1 MRLAT
6 ILLLLLLPVGEVFAQ
21 HQHGAV
27 STVPTPAKKPFL
39 ENSKGGKVEYHLYV
53 NDTLANISGKR
64 KVSALAMNGQIPAPT
79 LHFTEGDTAV
89 IHVHNLMRHETSI
102 HWHGLLLPNK
112 EDGVPYL
119 TTAPVEPGGQ
129 YTFTF
134 PLIQSGT
141 FWYHSHTMLQEQSGL
156 YGSIVIQP
164 RKKTYEVDKEFVLLL
179 SDWTDENPRRVLN
192 ALKRNDPA
200 SEWYSIKKGYA
211 QSLDKLIQH
220 KGLGNRLKNGWK
232 RMPPMDLS
240 DVYYAAFLAN
250 GKRKESIPDLK
261 PGDKV
266 RLRVINGSASTY
278 FYLHGGAGKLELI
291 SSDGID
297 VKPIKID
304 RLLMGI
310 AETYD
315 FLLTVPKNKTM
326 EFRAT
331 AQDVSGFAS
340 LYLGKGDTLSAAPIP
355 RPNVWNMDEMMM
367 SMAVNF
373 PNRMNHSGMG
383 EMDHSKMKM
392 EPADK
397 KQPAAKPEKGHEG
410 MDMDKMDHSKMK
422 MEPAEKKQ
430 PAAKPEKGHEGMD
443 MDKMDHSKM
452 KMEPAEKQQPA
463 AKPKKG
469 HEGMDMDKMDHSKM
483 KMEPA
488 EKKQPAAKPEKGH
501 EGMDMDKMKMEPAE
515 KKQPAAEPEK
525 GHEDMDMDK
534 MDHSKMNMEPAK
546 KKQPAAKPEKGHEG
560 MDMDKMDHSKI
571 KMDGMQ
577 MGKTDSL
584 TIFNYDLLSAKQKT
598 TFDSSK
604 PVRTVHLKLTGSM
617 FRYVWSINN
626 QVLSQADKISIKKG
640 EVVRFE
646 LENTTMMN
654 HPMHLH
660 GHYFRVLNKN
670 GDLSPL
676 KHTLDVP
683 PMTSITIEFD
693 ATEEK
698 DWFFHC
704 HILYHMMSGMAR
716 VVTYEGSSRDTSLS
730 RYPLKNLL
738 KEDKMWFFY
747 GSIAAKSHMA
757 EAKANFINRSSAI
770 RFEGNYNYGS
780 QYEAN
785 ISYERYIGDWLRPYI
800 GFGAVKQRYY
810 NIFNGEKTF
819 EQDFDLPVIGVRYTL
834 PFFVDA
840 DLRVNSKGRVRF
852 ALEGEEWLL
861 PKLFFNW
868 RINTDKEYHLDLEYM
883 LGKYISLSG
892 GYDSR
897 YKLGGGLLVRF

>member
-1 MRLAT
+1 MKLIT
-6 ILLLLLLPVGEVFAQ
+6 ILLLLLPVGKAFAQ

-27 STVPTPAKKPFL
+27 PTVPAPAKKPLL
-39 ENSKGGKVEYHLYV
+39 ENSKGRKVEYHLYV
-53 NDTLANISGKR
+53 NDTLANISGKK

-89 IHVHNLMRHETSI
+89 IHVHNLMHHETSI

-164 RKKTYEVDKEFVLLL
+164 RKKTYEVDREFVLLL

-192 ALKRNDPA
+192 ALKRNDPV

-383 EMDHSKMKM
+383 EMDHSKI
-392 EPADK
+392 
-397 KQPAAKPEKGHEG
+397 
-410 MDMDKMDHSKMK
+410 
-422 MEPAEKKQ
+422 
-430 PAAKPEKGHEGMD
+430 
-443 MDKMDHSKM
+443 

-488 EKKQPAAKPEKGH
+488 E
-501 EGMDMDKMKMEPAE
+501 
-515 KKQPAAEPEK
+515 
-525 GHEDMDMDK
+525 
-534 MDHSKMNMEPAK
+534 

>member
-1 MRLAT
+1 MKLIT
-6 ILLLLLLPVGEVFAQ
+6 IQLLLLLPVVHVFAQ

-27 STVPTPAKKPFL
+27 SAAPAPAKRPFL

-53 NDTLANISGKR
+53 NDTLANISGNK
-64 KVSALAMNGQIPAPT
+64 KVSALAINGQIPAPT
-79 LHFTEGDTAV
+79 LYFTEGDTAV
-89 IHVHNLMRHETSI
+89 IHVHNLMHHETSI

-141 FWYHSHTMLQEQSGL
+141 FWYHSHTMFQEQSGL

-164 RKKTYEVDKEFVLLL
+164 RTKTYEVDKEFVLLL
-179 SDWTDENPRRVLN
+179 SDWTDENPGRVLN

-278 FYLHGGAGKLELI
+278 FYLHSGAGKLELI

-315 FLLTVPKNKTM
+315 FLLTVPTDKTM
-326 EFRAT
+326 ELRAT

-355 RPNVWNMDEMMM
+355 KPNVWNMDEMMM
-367 SMAVNF
+367 GMAVNF
-373 PNRMNHSGMG
+373 PNRMNHSAMGMG
-383 EMDHSKMKM
+383 
-392 EPADK
+392 
-397 KQPAAKPEKGHEG
+397 
-410 MDMDKMDHSKMK
+410 KMDHSKMN

-430 PAAKPEKGHEGMD
+430 PAGKPEKGHEAI
-443 MDKMDHSKM
+443 
-452 KMEPAEKQQPA
+452 E
-463 AKPKKG
+463 
-469 HEGMDMDKMDHSKM
+469 
-483 KMEPA
+483 
-488 EKKQPAAKPEKGH
+488 
-501 EGMDMDKMKMEPAE
+501 
-515 KKQPAAEPEK
+515 
-525 GHEDMDMDK
+525 MDK
-534 MDHSKMNMEPAK
+534 MDHSKMNMEPTE
-546 KKQPAAKPEKGHEG
+546 KKQPAGKSEKGNEG
-560 MDMDKMDHSKI
+560 MDMGKMDHR
-571 KMDGMQ
+571 KMNMDEMQ

-584 TIFNYDLLSAKQKT
+584 TIFNYDLLSAQQKT

-617 FRYVWSINN
+617 YRYVWSINN
-626 QVLSQADKISIKKG
+626 KVLSQADKISIKRG

-670 GDLSPL
+670 GDFSPL

-704 HILYHMMSGMAR
+704 HVLYHMMSGMAR
-716 VVTYEGSSRDTSLS
+716 IVEYQGSSRDTSLA

-738 KEDKMWFFY
+738 KEDKMCFFY

-757 EAKANFINRSSAI
+757 EAKANFINRSNAI

-810 NIFNGEKTF
+810 NIFNGEQTF

-834 PFFVDA
+834 PFFIDA
-840 DLRVNSKGRVRF
+840 DLRVNSNGRVRF

-868 RINTDKEYHLDLEYM
+868 RINTDKEYHLDVEYM

>member
-1 MRLAT
+1 MKLIT
-6 ILLLLLLPVGEVFAQ
+6 ILLSIMPLVGVIAQ
-21 HQHGAV
+21 HQHGGAE
-27 STVPTPAKKPFL
+27 SSRPALAKKPFL
-39 ENSKGGKVEYHLYV
+39 ASSKGGRIEYHLYV
-53 NDTLANISGKR
+53 NDTTANISGKR

-79 LHFTEGDTAV
+79 LDFTEGDTAV

-119 TTAPVEPGGQ
+119 TTAPIESGGE

-164 RKKTYEVDKEFVLLL
+164 KKKVYEVDKEFVLLL
-179 SDWTDENPRRVLN
+179 SDWTDENPMRVLN

-250 GKRKESIPDLK
+250 GKRKESIPNLK
-261 PGDKV
+261 PEDKV

-291 SSDGID
+291 SADGID
-297 VKPIKID
+297 VKPIKVD

-315 FLLTVPKNKTM
+315 FLLTVPKDKTM

-373 PNRMNHSGMG
+373 PNRMNHSAMG
-383 EMDHSKMKM
+383 ETDHSKMNM
-392 EPADK
+392 EPSK
-397 KQPAAKPEKGHEG
+397 KKEPTGKPEKGHEG
-410 MDMDKMDHSKMK
+410 MDMNKMDHSKMN
-422 MEPAEKKQ
+422 MEPSQKKEPATKPEKGGDGMDMSKMDHSKMNMEPSQ
-430 PAAKPEKGHEGMD
+430 KKEPATKPEKGGDGMDMNKMDHSKMNMEPSQKKEPATKPEKGHEGMD
-443 MDKMDHSKM
+443 MSKM
-452 KMEPAEKQQPA
+452 NMEPSQ
-463 AKPKKG
+463 KK
-469 HEGMDMDKMDHSKM
+469 E
-483 KMEPA
+483 
-488 EKKQPAAKPEKGH
+488 PAAKPEKKD
-501 EGMDMDKMKMEPAE
+501 EGMDMN
-515 KKQPAAEPEK
+515 
-525 GHEDMDMDK
+525 K
-534 MDHSKMNMEPAK
+534 MDHSKMNMQPSQK
-546 KKQPAAKPEKGHEG
+546 KEPAAKPEKGQEG
-560 MDMDKMDHSKI
+560 MDMSKMDHSNMKG
-571 KMDGMQ
+571 MD
-577 MGKTDSL
+577 MGKADSL
-584 TIFNYDLLSAKQKT
+584 TIFNYDLLSAQQKT

-617 FRYVWSINN
+617 YRYVWSINN
-626 QVLSQADKISIKKG
+626 KVLSQADKIGIKKG

-670 GDLSPL
+670 GDFSPL

-716 VVTYEGSSRDTSLS
+716 IVEYQGSTRDTSLA
-730 RYPLKNLL
+730 RYPLNKLL

-757 EAKANFINRSSAI
+757 EARANFINKSNAI

-810 NIFNGEKTF
+810 NIFNGEQTF
-819 EQDFDLPVIGVRYTL
+819 AQDFDLPVIGVRYTL
-834 PFFVDA
+834 PFFIDA

-868 RINTDKEYHLDLEYM
+868 RINTDREYHLDLEYM

-897 YKLGGGLLVRF
+897 YKLGGGLLLRF

>member
-1 MRLAT
+1 MKLAT
-6 ILLLLLLPVGEVFAQ
+6 ILLLLLLPVVHVFGQ
-21 HQHGAV
+21 HQHGTV
-27 STVPTPAKKPFL
+27 SAAPAHAKKPFL

-79 LHFTEGDTAV
+79 LYFTEGDTAV
-89 IHVHNLMRHETSI
+89 IHVHNLMHHETSI

-141 FWYHSHTMLQEQSGL
+141 FWYHSHTMFQEQSGL

-179 SDWTDENPRRVLN
+179 SDWTDENPGRVLN

-278 FYLHGGAGKLELI
+278 FYLHSGAGKLELI

-315 FLLTVPKNKTM
+315 FLLTVPKDKTM

-340 LYLGKGDTLSAAPIP
+340 LYLGKGDTLSAVPIP
-355 RPNVWNMDEMMM
+355 KPNVWNMDEMMM
-367 SMAVNF
+367 GMAVNF
-373 PNRMNHSGMG
+373 PDRMNHSAMGMG
-383 EMDHSKMKM
+383 KMDHSKMNMEQSAGKPENGHEGMDMDKMDHSKMNM
-392 EPADK
+392 EPAEK
-397 KQPAAKPEKGHEG
+397 KQPAGKPEKGDEGMEMDKMDHSKMNMEPSQKKQPAGKPEKGHEGMEMDKMDHSKMNMEPSQKKQPAGKPEKGHEG
-410 MDMDKMDHSKMK
+410 MDMDKMDHSKMD
-422 MEPAEKKQ
+422 MGPAEKKQ
-430 PAAKPEKGHEGMD
+430 PAGKPEKGHEGMD
-443 MDKMDHSKM
+443 M
-452 KMEPAEKQQPA
+452 
-463 AKPKKG
+463 G
-469 HEGMDMDKMDHSKM
+469 
-483 KMEPA
+483 
-488 EKKQPAAKPEKGH
+488 
-501 EGMDMDKMKMEPAE
+501 
-515 KKQPAAEPEK
+515 
-525 GHEDMDMDK
+525 K
-534 MDHSKMNMEPAK
+534 MDHSKMN
-546 KKQPAAKPEKGHEG
+546 
-560 MDMDKMDHSKI
+560 
-571 KMDGMQ
+571 MDGMQ

-584 TIFNYDLLSAKQKT
+584 TIFNYDLLSAQQKT

-617 FRYVWSINN
+617 YRYVWSINN
-626 QVLSQADKISIKKG
+626 KVLSQADKISIKKG

-670 GDLSPL
+670 GDFSPL

-704 HILYHMMSGMAR
+704 HVLYHMMSGMAR
-716 VVTYEGSSRDTSLS
+716 IVEYQGSSRDTSLA
-730 RYPLKNLL
+730 RYPLRNLL

-757 EAKANFINRSSAI
+757 EAKANFINRSNAI

-810 NIFNGEKTF
+810 NIFNGEQTF

-834 PFFVDA
+834 PFFIDA
-840 DLRVNSKGRVRF
+840 DLRVNSNGRVRF

-868 RINTDKEYHLDLEYM
+868 RINTDKEYHLDVEYM

>member
-1 MRLAT
+1 MKLIT
-6 ILLLLLLPVGEVFAQ
+6 ILLLLLLPVGEAFAQ

-27 STVPTPAKKPFL
+27 SPVPTPAKKPLL

-53 NDTLANISGKR
+53 NDTLANISGKK

-89 IHVHNLMRHETSI
+89 IHVHNLMHHETSI

-164 RKKTYEVDKEFVLLL
+164 KKKVYEVDKEFVLLL

-340 LYLGKGDTLSAAPIP
+340 LYFGKGDTLSAAPIP

-373 PNRMNHSGMG
+373 PDRMNHSGMG

-392 EPADK
+392 EPDE
-397 KQPAAKPEKGHEG
+397 KQQPTAKPEK
-410 MDMDKMDHSKMK
+410 
-422 MEPAEKKQ
+422 
-430 PAAKPEKGHEGMD
+430 
-443 MDKMDHSKM
+443 
-452 KMEPAEKQQPA
+452 
-463 AKPKKG
+463 
-469 HEGMDMDKMDHSKM
+469 
-483 KMEPA
+483 
-488 EKKQPAAKPEKGH
+488 
-501 EGMDMDKMKMEPAE
+501 
-515 KKQPAAEPEK
+515 
-525 GHEDMDMDK
+525 
-534 MDHSKMNMEPAK
+534 
-546 KKQPAAKPEKGHEG
+546 
-560 MDMDKMDHSKI
+560 
-571 KMDGMQ
+571 
-577 MGKTDSL
+577 
-584 TIFNYDLLSAKQKT
+584 
-598 TFDSSK
+598 
-604 PVRTVHLKLTGSM
+604 
-617 FRYVWSINN
+617 
-626 QVLSQADKISIKKG
+626 
-640 EVVRFE
+640 
-646 LENTTMMN
+646 
-654 HPMHLH
+654 
-660 GHYFRVLNKN
+660 
-670 GDLSPL
+670 
-676 KHTLDVP
+676 
-683 PMTSITIEFD
+683 
-693 ATEEK
+693 
-698 DWFFHC
+698 
-704 HILYHMMSGMAR
+704 
-716 VVTYEGSSRDTSLS
+716 
-730 RYPLKNLL
+730 
-738 KEDKMWFFY
+738 
-747 GSIAAKSHMA
+747 
-757 EAKANFINRSSAI
+757 
-770 RFEGNYNYGS
+770 
-780 QYEAN
+780 
-785 ISYERYIGDWLRPYI
+785 
-800 GFGAVKQRYY
+800 
-810 NIFNGEKTF
+810 
-819 EQDFDLPVIGVRYTL
+819 
-834 PFFVDA
+834 
-840 DLRVNSKGRVRF
+840 
-852 ALEGEEWLL
+852 
-861 PKLFFNW
+861 
-868 RINTDKEYHLDLEYM
+868 
-883 LGKYISLSG
+883 
-892 GYDSR
+892 
-897 YKLGGGLLVRF
+897 

>member
-1 MRLAT
+1 MKLIT
-6 ILLLLLLPVGEVFAQ
+6 ILLLLLPLGEVFAQ
-21 HQHGAV
+21 HQHGTK
-27 STVPTPAKKPFL
+27 STVPTPAKKPL
-39 ENSKGGKVEYHLYV
+39 SANSKGGRVEYHLYV
-53 NDTLANISGKR
+53 NDTLANISGKK

-89 IHVHNLMRHETSI
+89 IHVHNLMHHETSI

-164 RKKTYEVDKEFVLLL
+164 RKKNYEVDREFVLLL

-315 FLLTVPKNKTM
+315 FLLTVPKDKTM

-340 LYLGKGDTLSAAPIP
+340 LFLGKGDTLSAAPIP

-373 PNRMNHSGMG
+373 PDRMNHSAMGMG
-383 EMDHSKMKM
+383 KMDHSKMNM
-392 EPADK
+392 EPSQN
-397 KQPAAKPEKGHEG
+397 KQPASKTEKGHEG
-410 MDMDKMDHSKMK
+410 MDMDKMDHSKMN
-422 MEPAEKKQ
+422 MEPSQNKQ
-430 PAAKPEKGHEGMD
+430 PASKTEKGHQG
-443 MDKMDHSKM
+443 
-452 KMEPAEKQQPA
+452 
-463 AKPKKG
+463 
-469 HEGMDMDKMDHSKM
+469 
-483 KMEPA
+483 
-488 EKKQPAAKPEKGH
+488 
-501 EGMDMDKMKMEPAE
+501 
-515 KKQPAAEPEK
+515 
-525 GHEDMDMDK
+525 MDMDK
-534 MDHSKMNMEPAK
+534 MDHSKMNMEPSQN
-546 KKQPAAKPEKGHEG
+546 KQPASKTEKGHQG
-560 MDMDKMDHSKI
+560 MDMDKMDHSKMN
-571 KMDGMQ
+571 MDGMQ

-584 TIFNYDLLSAKQKT
+584 TIFNYDLLSATQKS

-626 QVLSQADKISIKKG
+626 RVLSQADKISIKKG
-640 EVVRFE
+640 EIVRFE

-670 GDLSPL
+670 EDFSPL

-716 VVTYEGSSRDTSLS
+716 IVEYQGSSRDTSLA

-810 NIFNGEKTF
+810 NIFNGEQTF

-834 PFFVDA
+834 PFFIDA
-840 DLRVNSKGRVRF
+840 DLRVNSNGRVRF

>member
-1 MRLAT
+1 MKLFT
-6 ILLLLLLPVGEVFAQ
+6 ILLLLLLWLPVVDVFAQ
-21 HQHGAV
+21 HQHGAGSV
-27 STVPTPAKKPFL
+27 GPASVKKPLF
-39 ENSKGGKVEYHLYV
+39 ENSKAGKVEYHLYV

-64 KVSALAMNGQIPAPT
+64 KVPALAVNGQIPAPT

-89 IHVHNLMRHETSI
+89 IHVHNLMQHETSI

-119 TTAPVEPGGQ
+119 TTAPVEPGGE

-164 RKKTYEVDKEFVLLL
+164 RKKIYEVDKEFVLLL

-211 QSLDKLIQH
+211 QSLDKLMQH
-220 KGLGNRLKNGWK
+220 KGLSNRIKNGWK

-315 FLLTVPKNKTM
+315 FLLTVPKDKTI

-340 LYLGKGDTLSAAPIP
+340 LYLGKGDTLSATPVP

-367 SMAVNF
+367 DMSVNF
-373 PNRMNHSGMG
+373 PDRMGHSDTDMNK
-383 EMDHSKMKM
+383 MDHSKMNM
-392 EPADK
+392 EQPPK
-397 KQPAAKPEKGHEG
+397 KEPVAKPEKGHEG
-410 MDMDKMDHSKMK
+410 MDMT
-422 MEPAEKKQ
+422 
-430 PAAKPEKGHEGMD
+430 
-443 MDKMDHSKM
+443 
-452 KMEPAEKQQPA
+452 
-463 AKPKKG
+463 
-469 HEGMDMDKMDHSKM
+469 
-483 KMEPA
+483 
-488 EKKQPAAKPEKGH
+488 
-501 EGMDMDKMKMEPAE
+501 
-515 KKQPAAEPEK
+515 
-525 GHEDMDMDK
+525 K
-534 MDHSKMNMEPAK
+534 MDHSKMNMEGVDLVK
-546 KKQPAAKPEKGHEG
+546 N
-560 MDMDKMDHSKI
+560 
-571 KMDGMQ
+571 
-577 MGKTDSL
+577 DSL
-584 TIFNYDLLSAKQKT
+584 TIFNYDLLSAKQET
-598 TFDSSK
+598 TFDRSK
-604 PVRTVHLKLTGSM
+604 LRRTVHIKLTGSM
-617 FRYVWSINN
+617 YRYVWSMDNK
-626 QVLSQADKISIKKG
+626 VLSQADKIEIKKG
-640 EVVRFE
+640 EIVQFE

-660 GHYFRVLNKN
+660 GHYFRVLNKK
-670 GDLSPL
+670 GGFSPL

-683 PMTSITIEFD
+683 PMTSVTIEFD

-704 HILYHMMSGMAR
+704 HVLYHMMSGMAR
-716 VVTYEGSSRDTSLS
+716 IVGYQGSTRDTSLAS
-730 RYPLKNLL
+730 YPLRNLF

-810 NIFNGEKTF
+810 NIFNGEQTF
-819 EQDFDLPVIGVRYTL
+819 AQDFDLPVIGVRYTL
-834 PFFVDA
+834 PFFIDA
-840 DLRVNSKGRVRF
+840 DLRVNSNGRVRF
-852 ALEGEEWLL
+852 AMEGEEWLL